1 MELSVVNVSAA
12 VSIKNKEAKGD
23 TSDVT
28 GHTPGEMRRHFFIL
42 ILVMVLLTCIY
53 PVLSQ
58 WSFKGGPYLHIAVEI
73 VGALLGMITGFVL
86 VMNFYTLVN
95 RFYLL
100 VGLAFF
106 VSGTVDIVHGLLSFE
121 NMHGLTAIPV
131 SSFERI
137 IPGTPVMGGLM
148 FGFLLLAAPFA
159 AIRPD
164 KAEKWKSKIPWISLG
179 TVIITAAAAVVA
191 FKISF
196 PQVVY
201 PGFFISRPLDLVSAF
216 VLAAALVVFL
226 REYRQYRDMLTWWLA
241 LSIGINV
248 LGQVMVLF
256 SRDFFDIFFHS
267 AGLYKVL
274 GCAVLLVGFSISR
287 VSSFSQRLLLEK
299 NNRELQKKIA
309 DFHQV
314 EEKIQFEMNQRKQV
328 EEQLKILVEDVERT
342 NKELEEFAYVVS
354 HDLKAPLRGINSLSR
369 WLYEDYLDVLDE
381 NGREILDKLQVRTKR
396 MHNFIEGVLRY
407 SRIGRVKPTPQ
418 VLNSEEVVQDVI
430 DGLSPP
436 DNISVKIN
444 NTLPIIVYD
453 KMFLS
458 QLFQNLISN
467 AITHLDK
474 PNGEVVIS
482 GIDREKVW
490 EFCVKDNGVGIEER
504 HFDRIFKI
512 FQCLKARSEKES
524 TGIGLSLVKKIT
536 ERTGGSVWVE
546 STVGEGSAFYFTI
559 PKSSE
564 TEVAITGLTVLI
576 IDDNPDFI
584 EVATAMFQ
592 REKLKVL
599 SALNG
604 REAYEILELYKDEIQ
619 VILMDI
625 HIPGEDAIERFAKI
639 KQLKP
644 EVKIIACT
652 GVSLPEII
660 NQLKKKGLLDG
671 LLAKPFKVSD
681 LSRIIGR
688 FQ

>member
-1 MELSVVNVSAA
+1 
-12 VSIKNKEAKGD
+12 
-23 TSDVT
+23 
-28 GHTPGEMRRHFFIL
+28 MRRHFFIL

-53 PVLSQ
+53 LVLSQ
-58 WSFKGGPYLHIAVEI
+58 WSFKGGPYFHIAVETAG
-73 VGALLGMITGFVL
+73 VLLRLITGFVL

-121 NMHGLTAIPV
+121 SMHGLTAIPA
-131 SSFERI
+131 SAFEKI

-159 AIRPD
+159 TIRPD

-179 TVIITAAAAVVA
+179 TVIITAAAAFAA

-201 PGFFISRPLDLVSAF
+201 PDFFISRPLNLVSAF

-241 LSIGINV
+241 LSIGINA
-248 LGQVMVLF
+248 LGQVMILF
-256 SRDFFDIFFHS
+256 SRDFFDIFFHA

-287 VSSFSQRLLLEK
+287 VSFFSQRLLLEK
-299 NNRELQKKIA
+299 NNQELQKKIA
-309 DFHQV
+309 DLHQV

-328 EEQLKILVEDVERT
+328 EEQLKILLEDVERT

-418 VLNSEEVVQDVI
+418 VLNSEEVAQEVI

-444 NTLPIIVYD
+444 DTLPIIVYD

-467 AITHLDK
+467 AITHLGK

-482 GIDREKVW
+482 GIDRENVW
-490 EFCVKDNGVGIEER
+490 EFCVKDNGAGIEER

-512 FQCLKARSEKES
+512 FQCLKSRSEKES

-599 SALNG
+599 SALSG
-604 REAYEILELYKDEIQ
+604 QEAYEILELYKDEIQ

-625 HIPGEDAIERFAKI
+625 HIPGEDAIERFEKI

-644 EVKIIACT
+644 EVKIVACT
-652 GVSLPEII
+652 GVSLPKII

-671 LLAKPFKVSD
+671 LLAKPFKMSE
-681 LSRIIGR
+681 LSKIIGR

>member
-1 MELSVVNVSAA
+1 MELSAA
-12 VSIKNKEAKGD
+12 NLSPTATIKNIEAKGD
-23 TSDVT
+23 TLDAP
-28 GHTPGEMRRHFFIL
+28 GHGRREVRRHFFTL

-58 WSFKGGPYLHIAVEI
+58 WSFKGGPYFHIAVET
-73 VGALLGMITGFVL
+73 VGALLGLITGFVL
-86 VMNFYTLVN
+86 AMNFYTLVN
-95 RFYLL
+95 RFYLS

-121 NMHGLTAIPV
+121 RVHGLTTIPA
-131 SSFERI
+131 SAFEKI

-159 AIRPD
+159 MIRLD
-164 KAEKWKSKIPWISLG
+164 KAEKWKNKIPWISLG
-179 TVIITAAAAVVA
+179 TVIITAAAAVAA
-191 FKISF
+191 FNISF

-201 PGFFISRPLDLVSAF
+201 PDFFISRPLNLVSAF

-241 LSIGINV
+241 LSIGIHA
-248 LGQVMVLF
+248 LGQVMILF
-256 SRDFFDIFFHS
+256 SRDFFDIFFHT

-274 GCAVLLVGFSISR
+274 GCAVPLVGFSIYRASF
-287 VSSFSQRLLLEK
+287 FSQRLLLEK

-309 DFHQV
+309 DINQV

-418 VLNSEEVVQDVI
+418 VLNSEEVVQEVI

-436 DNISVKIN
+436 DNISVKTN
-444 NTLPIIVYD
+444 DTLPTIVYD

-458 QLFQNLISN
+458 QLFQNLVGN

-482 GIDREKVW
+482 GIERGNVW

-524 TGIGLSLVKKIT
+524 TGIGLSLVKKII

-546 STVGEGSAFYFTI
+546 STLGEGSAFYFTI
-559 PKSSE
+559 PKGSE

-584 EVATAMFQ
+584 EVATAMLQ

-604 REAYEILELYKDEIQ
+604 REAYETLELYKDEIQ

-625 HIPGEDAIERFAKI
+625 HIPGEDAIERFEKI

-652 GVSLPEII
+652 GVNLPEII
-660 NQLKKKGLLDG
+660 DQLKKKGLLDG
-671 LLAKPFKVSD
+671 LLAKPFKISD
-681 LSRIIGR
+681 LSGIIGR